1 MAEST
6 TQTAGAEARVNEQ
19 ALVAARGEAV
29 KLERERIV
37 EIEHRATR
45 FKSILGDDFVR
56 KAISD
61 GKTAD
66 QFSVEAFAAHL
77 LAASFDPCVP
87 FTIGL
92 PRDERQP
99 ASPEHALHA

>member
-45 FKSILGDDFVR
+45 FKSVLGEGLHSQSHLRRQDTRPVQCR
-56 KAISD
+56 SIRGTEYAQRP
-61 GKTAD
+61 AD
-66 QFSVEAFAAHL
+66 HWRRGAADS
-77 LAASFDPCVP
+77 AANS
-87 FTIGL
+87 
-92 PRDERQP
+92 
-99 ASPEHALHA
+99 A

>member
-1 MAEST
+1 M
-6 TQTAGAEARVNEQ
+6 NEE

-56 KAISD
+56 RAISD

-66 QFSVEAFAAHL
+66 QFSVEAFAAL
-77 LAASFDPCVP
+77 SAKGQQPRAAKTGPFAAS
-87 FTIGL
+87 
-92 PRDERQP
+92 
-99 ASPEHALHA
+99 

>member
-1 MAEST
+1 
-6 TQTAGAEARVNEQ
+6 
-19 ALVAARGEAV
+19 V

-66 QFSVEAFAAHL
+66 QFSVEAFAAL
-77 LAASFDPCVP
+77 SAKVSKPRAVK
-87 FTIGL
+87 TGL
-92 PRDERQP
+92 F
-99 ASPEHALHA
+99 AVS

>member
-19 ALVAARGEAV
+19 ALAAAREEAV
-29 KLERERIV
+29 QAGAGAHRRNRTRAPLASNRFS
-37 EIEHRATR
+37 EI
-45 FKSILGDDFVR
+45 DFVR

-66 QFSVEAFAAHL
+66 QFSVEGR
-77 LAASFDPCVP
+77 S
-87 FTIGL
+87 
-92 PRDERQP
+92 RR
-99 ASPEHALHA
+99 